1 MPLDIYEGFKYLADT
16 VEAVREMREAQHGG
30 VLATAEEQGDLE
42 AALED
47 EAGDGGA
54 GPSGGPPPGGE
65 AGTSSQWQRVCLC
78 SGLLWSALECP
89 YAPKCSLLYM

>member
-30 VLATAEEQGDLE
+30 VLATAEEQGELE

-47 EAGDGGA
+47 EAAGGGGGGGGGEGGDG
-54 GPSGGPPPGGE
+54 
-65 AGTSSQWQRVCLC
+65 AGTSDTPLRNRTKWI
-78 SGLLWSALECP
+78 
-89 YAPKCSLLYM
+89 